1 MAPGT
6 QEWSRTSLRLRL
18 EHVRLRPSQSA
29 ESEDLVEDHHI
40 IRSVCM
46 WGRAQLGSLVN
57 LLFVVWF
64 LLLQYKHCFISWC
77 WFIGFLCPHPRPH
90 MCTGHLLVEQL
101 CLGSSSCRWL
111 DLISRLRWVQG
122 TGCLVINRW
131 QIHWT
136 ELELNM
142 QWSIPNGQ
150 QHQHQHRQG
159 APQLVCSSL
168 YSLCSAPVLSAD
180 HNGLNLIHYRSLCNC
195 AGKRAA
201 NRKKPSANSL
211 SLSLSC
217 GPLCCIL
224 I

>member
-29 ESEDLVEDHHI
+29 ESKDLVEDHHI

-64 LLLQYKHCFISWC
+64 LLLQYKQCFISWC

-101 CLGSSSCRWL
+101 CLGSSSCRWF

-136 ELELNM
+136 VNSNWICNDRSQMDSSSSSSTGKVHLN
-142 QWSIPNGQ
+142 WF
-150 QHQHQHRQG
+150 
-159 APQLVCSSL
+159 
-168 YSLCSAPVLSAD
+168 
-180 HNGLNLIHYRSLCNC
+180 
-195 AGKRAA
+195 AA
-201 NRKKPSANSL
+201 L
-211 SLSLSC
+211 
-217 GPLCCIL
+217 CIL
-224 I
+224 YAPLRSCRPIIMA